1 MKAFSGSTM
10 SSQHVPVTPEEIID
24 TILDE
29 LEAETARSRYSVF
42 VRSVFHVFLHPT
54 DFTALRPVFTHIEDE
69 AIRALNERITA
80 LNKRSMLDVFSTG
93 AGAKRSYRK
102 IGDGDWKISFYE
114 NRESDADA
122 DPLIVKSLFDEPRS
136 NDERVGTATERTVR
150 RSADGSRH
158 STSSPA
164 AGAPAAETQRSEP
177 SLYATLEYEDELGP
191 HQFEMVK
198 PFIRIGRKLR
208 EESLK
213 NSIWVDV
220 IVSVKA
226 NVSKEHCEIRF
237 DTDKRGFFI
246 KDTSKFGTIVNGQS
260 VPKTGEVRLPEKAK
274 IQLAD
279 AVVLQFRSR
288 M

>member
-1 MKAFSGSTM
+1 M
-10 SSQHVPVTPEEIID
+10 SQHVPVTPEEIID

-42 VRSVFHVFLHPT
+42 VRSIFHVFLSPS
-54 DFTALRPVFTHIEDE
+54 DFASLRPVFGHIEDE
-69 AIRALNERITA
+69 AIRALNEKLAT
-80 LNKRSMLDVFSTG
+80 LNKRSMLDVFSTS
-93 AGAKRSYRK
+93 ANAKKAYRK
-102 IGDGDWKISFYE
+102 IGDGDWRISFYE
-114 NRESDADA
+114 NRESDAEE
-122 DPLIVKSLFDEPRS
+122 DPLIVKSLFDEPQS
-136 NDERVGTATERTVR
+136 SEERVGTATERTVR

-158 STSSPA
+158 STS
-164 AGAPAAETQRSEP
+164 APVTPAETQRSEP

-208 EESLK
+208 EEALK

-237 DTDKRGFFI
+237 DTDQRGFFL
-246 KDTSKFGTIVNGQS
+246 KDTSKFGTLVNGQS
-260 VPKTGEVRLPEKAK
+260 APKTGEMRLPEKAR

-279 AVVLQFRSR
+279 AVTLQFRSR
-288 M
+288 VGRG